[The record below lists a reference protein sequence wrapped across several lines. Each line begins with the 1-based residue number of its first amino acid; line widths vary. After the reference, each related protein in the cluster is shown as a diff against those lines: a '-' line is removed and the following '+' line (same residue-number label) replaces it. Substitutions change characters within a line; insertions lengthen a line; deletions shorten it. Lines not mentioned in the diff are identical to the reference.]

1 MGGGG
6 GGVKEIIEEQAWRE
20 GVEIWIMTSSEVVVE
35 EAGNETGDEAMWRAR
50 QARRQA
56 RQATM

>member
-35 EAGNETGDEAMWRAR
+35 EAGNETGDEAM
-50 QARRQA
+50 
-56 RQATM
+56 